1 MKQLL
6 KATALLVTGFLL
18 GAGATVGGYL
28 VRHRSTVVYKT
39 TAELRA
45 GDIRIPPGTEL
56 IHHAAMSEGFDTLAL
71 YVNVQPATLQQRF
84 SRHVETK
91 PLLVSPYWVEASSA
105 ER

>member
-1 MKQLL
+1 MKRFL
-6 KATALLVTGFLL
+6 KSMALLTTGFIL
-18 GAGATVGGYL
+18 GVGAAVGGYL
-28 VRHRSTVVYKT
+28 LHYRSTSVYRT

-71 YVNVQPATLQQRF
+71 YLNVQPATLQQRL
-84 SRHVETK
+84 SGHVEAK
-91 PLLVSPYWVEASSA
+91 PFLIIPYWVEPTSA